1 LQVQILSPLREKR
14 ITSAKQKEKGRSM
27 TDKLANATLDGA
39 RPNVFI
45 RARDFIRDVI
55 SELKKVVWPT
65 QRQLINYTIIVLVFV
80 VIMASIIA
88 AYDFSFTQITLR
100 IFGN

>member
-1 LQVQILSPLREKR
+1 
-14 ITSAKQKEKGRSM
+14 M

-39 RPNVFI
+39 RQNPIV

-80 VIMASIIA
+80 VIVALIIA
-88 AYDFSFTQITLR
+88 ALDFTFTQITLR

>member
-1 LQVQILSPLREKR
+1 
-14 ITSAKQKEKGRSM
+14 M
-27 TDKLANATLDGA
+27 TDKLANATDVGA
-39 RPNVFI
+39 RQNPYVRTRYFI
-45 RARDFIRDVI
+45 LDVI

-80 VIMASIIA
+80 VIVALIIA
-88 AYDFSFTQITLR
+88 ALDFTFTQITLR

>member
-1 LQVQILSPLREKR
+1 
-14 ITSAKQKEKGRSM
+14 M

-39 RPNVFI
+39 RQNPFV

-80 VIMASIIA
+80 VIVALIIA
-88 AYDFSFTQITLR
+88 ALDFGFNGIVHENWPKTLA
-100 IFGN
+100 ILKDKEVL

>member
-1 LQVQILSPLREKR
+1 MVAGSNPVAPAKYFYP
-14 ITSAKQKEKGRSM
+14 KQKEKGRSM

-39 RPNVFI
+39 RQNPFI
-45 RARDFIRDVI
+45 RTRDFIRDVI

-80 VIMASIIA
+80 VIVAGIIA
-88 AYDFSFTQITLR
+88 TLDFTFTQITLR

>member
-1 LQVQILSPLREKR
+1 
-14 ITSAKQKEKGRSM
+14 M
-27 TDKLANATLDGA
+27 TDKLANATLDET
-39 RPNVFI
+39 RPNPFI

-80 VIMASIIA
+80 VIMAIIIA
-88 AYDFSFTQITLR
+88 AFDFTFTQITLR
-100 IFGN
+100 VFGN

>member
-1 LQVQILSPLREKR
+1 
-14 ITSAKQKEKGRSM
+14 M

-39 RPNVFI
+39 RQNPFVRARNFI
-45 RARDFIRDVI
+45 REVI
-55 SELKKVVWPT
+55 SELKKVIWPT

-80 VIMASIIA
+80 VIIALIIA
-88 AYDFSFTQITLR
+88 AFDFGFTQITIR

>member
-1 LQVQILSPLREKR
+1 MTEK
-14 ITSAKQKEKGRSM
+14 T
-27 TDKLANATLDGA
+27 ANVSLDSVRQNPFVRA
-39 RPNVFI
+39 RNFI
-45 RARDFIRDVI
+45 REVI

-80 VIMASIIA
+80 VIVALIIA
-88 AYDFSFTQITLR
+88 AFDFGFTQITIR

>member
-1 LQVQILSPLREKR
+1 
-14 ITSAKQKEKGRSM
+14 
-27 TDKLANATLDGA
+27 LDGA
-39 RPNVFI
+39 RQNPFV
-45 RARDFIRDVI
+45 RARAFVRDVI

-80 VIMASIIA
+80 VIVALIIA
-88 AYDFSFTQITLR
+88 AFDFTFTQITLR

>member
-1 LQVQILSPLREKR
+1 
-14 ITSAKQKEKGRSM
+14 M

-39 RPNVFI
+39 RQKPFARV
-45 RARDFIRDVI
+45 RDFIRDVI

-80 VIMASIIA
+80 VIVALIIA
-88 AYDFSFTQITLR
+88 AFDFTFTQITLR

>member
-1 LQVQILSPLREKR
+1 
-14 ITSAKQKEKGRSM
+14 M

-39 RPNVFI
+39 RQNSFV

-80 VIMASIIA
+80 VIVALIIA
-88 AYDFSFTQITLR
+88 ALDFTFTQITLR